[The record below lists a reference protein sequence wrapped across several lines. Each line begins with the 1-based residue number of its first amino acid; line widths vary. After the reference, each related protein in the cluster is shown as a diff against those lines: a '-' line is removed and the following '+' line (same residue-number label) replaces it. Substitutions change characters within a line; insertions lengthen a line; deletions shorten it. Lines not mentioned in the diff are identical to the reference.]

1 MLIRSFWRV
10 GSLRHA
16 SAWIDDAVQMTEVA
30 QALVYLHE
38 QRVVHG
44 DINEVRDNQSL
55 VWTHQLIVFR

>member
-1 MLIRSFWRV
+1 MLIHFFWRV
-10 GSLRHA
+10 DSLRHS
-16 SAWIDDAVQMTEVA
+16 SAGIADAVQMTEVA

-55 VWTHQLIVFR
+55 V